1 MTNVH
6 FLITQNLIKCHEWQG
21 WLNQHIQYHSVQ
33 YLLWIFLIVTLGYIS
48 ECSKVEIKSILC
60 VLKQKQFLKY
70 FSLGFHCSKLCLLMF
85 MFVFIFNT
93 TIWKTKKGSLQGDK
107 QYADCMLYSLKKW
120 HILEIT
126 ILDFSS
132 LIVNY
137 LMQLIICIIS
147 FNSYFYFLLYTL

>member
-21 WLNQHIQYHSVQ
+21 WLNQHIQYYSVQ

-60 VLKQKQFLKY
+60 ELKQKQFLKY
-70 FSLGFHCSKLCLLMF
+70 FNLGFHWFKLCLLMF

-93 TIWKTKKGSLQGDK
+93 NIWKTKKGNLQGDK
-107 QYADCMLYSLKKW
+107 QHADCMVYSLKKW
-120 HILEIT
+120 HIFRIT
-126 ILDFSS
+126 VLDFRC

-137 LMQLIICIIS
+137 LMQLIIRIIS